1 MRMKKREKKRELVT
15 LLMLLSFVLG
25 ISAQSLSKKFSV
37 SFKNTPLPTALKKI
51 GKQSGVRVE
60 FAYEDVKGYSVSAHL
75 TAVNVESAVK
85 TVIANRPLT
94 YKVVGDKF
102 IIVSKDASHK
112 KATPSN
118 EKAENTPSREEVTG
132 SYAQQAGKIVK
143 GKVVDENH
151 EPLPGVSVKCG
162 NSRMGTYTNADGE
175 FTFTLPENHSQYL
188 TFSYIGMQE
197 QKVKLSAKNSNHM
210 QIVMHEDAGAL
221 DEVVVTGYQVLDK
234 RSLTSAVT
242 SVKMKDLERADMSSL
257 DQMLEGKVP
266 DLMVTNNSAE
276 VGVAPKIRIRGTSTL
291 IGNRE
296 PLWVVDGIVVS
307 DPVEIAPEELNDPD
321 YVNRIGNAIS
331 GINPQDIERIDV
343 LKDAAATAI
352 YGTKAANGVIVVTTK
367 RGFEGKPQVSYSAN
381 VTYKRRPRYSDHS
394 VDVMSSK
401 ERIQFSRELAEQGY
415 TYDSS
420 TTLVGYEK
428 AWQDLYDKTIDY
440 NQFVQ
445 RVSDAESANT
455 DWFKLLCRDSWSQQ
469 HTASLSGGSK
479 KSRYYASLGYNK
491 ENDVIKVNNN
501 ERITAS
507 MNIDNTFSRLL
518 TASFNVSAY
527 HYKRNY
533 YQEEASPLNYAY
545 TTSRVIN
552 PFNEDGTYAYYQK
565 RYGARKDVDM
575 FNFNILNELDNSY
588 KSQLTNSFTVTANL
602 KFTFTDWLNA
612 NAVFS
617 TTQQN
622 TDQEGYWGEKTI
634 HAARLRRSD
643 YGQEI
648 KYPEDSEMP
657 QGGELSKTSV
667 SNSSYMARLQLNA
680 NKYFG
685 QDMQHNIDA
694 TFGVEMSSNKY
705 KSYSTVARGYY
716 PDRGKTFVTNIDPTV
731 YTSYAAWL
739 SSNVPE
745 YTDDLSNKMSA
756 YLAVT
761 YAYKQLWRINLNGR
775 VDGSNK
781 FGDRSND
788 KFLPI
793 WSLSGSYDLGSFFH
807 AKWIDYVTAKAS
819 YGFQGNMLDSE
830 SPIMTIKKGTK
841 DAYYNE
847 FVSSIYGRPNPD
859 LKWEKTNSYNI
870 GVDMSLFDHRFQM
883 EISAYYKKTKD
894 AFMTKRVSS
903 VNGITS
909 YVINGGDV
917 TNKGYSL
924 DLTYNAIRNKD
935 FRWTL
940 STSISK
946 AINTVDSRP
955 DSQTYDL
962 QDFLNGSAIVEGK
975 SVNTFYSYRFLGLS
989 PEDGGPLF
997 DDYFDNQAA
1006 LRGLSKYDVY
1016 TTVLEASGKRDAD
1029 IQGSLTN
1036 TFRYKNWHASFSLG
1050 YSLGAK
1056 TRLFAMFGS
1065 AASGSVY
1072 DASIYPEKN
1081 YSRDYLKRWK
1091 QPGDEKHTNIPA
1103 IITYNTPAYW
1113 KYTTHWSDGFA
1124 KYQDIP
1130 TIANNYWDMYDYS
1143 NIRVVSADYLKLQSM
1158 SVSYEFP
1165 MKTLTVL
1172 GLQRIAITASAYNL
1186 FTICDSA
1193 LKGQTPTQG
1202 GFSTIQL
1209 SDRPSFS
1216 LGVNVIF

>member
-1 MRMKKREKKRELVT
+1 MKKREKKRELLT
-15 LLMLLSFVLG
+15 FLLLVCFAVSVM
-25 ISAQSLSKKFSV
+25 AQGMGKKFSV
-37 SFKNTPLPTALKKI
+37 NFKNTPLSTALKTI

-60 FAYEDVKGYSVSAHL
+60 FAYDDVKAYHVNANLKSVNAE
-75 TAVNVESAVK
+75 NAVK
-85 TVIANRPLT
+85 TVIASHPLT
-94 YKVVGDKF
+94 YKVVGSKF

-112 KATPSN
+112 NATPSS
-118 EKAENTPSREEVTG
+118 EKADYSQVYEEGESG
-132 SYAQQAGKIVK
+132 SSLGKTVK

-151 EPLPGVSVKCG
+151 DPLPGVSVKCG
-162 NSRMGTYTNADGE
+162 NSRMGTYTDMNGE
-175 FTFTLPENHSQYL
+175 FSFTLPENHGQYL

-197 QKVKLSAKNSNHM
+197 QKVKISGKNTKNM
-210 QIVMHEDAGAL
+210 QIVMHEDASSLG
-221 DEVVVTGYQVLDK
+221 EVVVTGYQVLDK

-242 SVKMKDLERADMSSL
+242 SVKMEDLARADMSSL

-401 ERIQFSRELAEQGY
+401 ERIQFSRELHDMGY
-415 TYDSS
+415 TYETYSS
-420 TTLVGYEK
+420 RVGYEK
-428 AWQDLYDKTIDY
+428 ALDDLYNKNIDY
-440 NQFVQ
+440 KEFVNQ
-445 RVSDAESANT
+445 VSAMESYNT
-455 DWFKLLCRDSWSQQ
+455 DWFDLICRDSWSQQ
-469 HTASLSGGSK
+469 HTASLSGGSN

-491 ENDVIKVNNN
+491 DNDVIKVNNN
-501 ERITAS
+501 ERYTAS
-507 MNIDNTFSRLL
+507 VNLDNTFSKLL

-533 YQEEASPLNYAY
+533 YQDELAPLNYAY
-545 TTSRVIN
+545 TASRAIN
-552 PFNEDGTYAYYQK
+552 PFDAEGNYAYYDK
-565 RYGARKDVDM
+565 MTNGGDYAYKYKY
-575 FNFNILNELDNSY
+575 NILNELDNSY
-588 KSQLTNSFTVTANL
+588 KKQETNSFTVTANL
-602 KFTFTDWLNA
+602 KFNFTDWLNA
-612 NAVFS
+612 NAIFS
-617 TTQQN
+617 MTQQN
-622 TDQEGYWGEKTI
+622 TDQEGYWGEKTT
-634 HAARLRRSD
+634 HVAYLRTTN
-643 YGQEI
+643 YGDAI
-648 KYPEDSEMP
+648 THFKSCTLP
-657 QGGELSKTSV
+657 QGGELSKTTV
-667 SNSSYMARLQLNA
+667 RNQSYTARFQLNA

-685 QDMQHNIDA
+685 EDDKHNIDA
-694 TFGVEMSSNKY
+694 TFGIEINSDKY
-705 KSYSTVARGYY
+705 KSHASVARGYY
-716 PDRGKTFVTNIDPTV
+716 PDRGETFVTGIDLSK
-731 YTSYAAWL
+731 YTGYATWL
-739 SSNVPE
+739 SNNVP
-745 YTDDLSNKMSA
+745 TIVDDLSNKFST
-756 YLAVT
+756 YLSVT
-761 YAYKQLWRINLNGR
+761 YAYKRLWRINLNGR
-775 VDGSNK
+775 IDGSNK

-793 WSLSGSYDLGSFFH
+793 WSLSGSYDLGSFVK
-807 AKWIDYVTAKAS
+807 ANWIDYITAKAS
-819 YGFQGNMLDSE
+819 YGFQGNMLDTE
-830 SPIMTIKKGTK
+830 SPIMTIKKGAM
-841 DAYYNE
+841 DSYYNE
-847 FVSSIYGRPNPD
+847 FGSTIYRHPNPD

-870 GVDMSLFDHRFQM
+870 GLDMSLFDHRLEM

-894 AFMTKRVSS
+894 AFMNKKVSS
-903 VNGITS
+903 VNGVTS

-917 TNKGYSL
+917 TNKGYSF
-924 DLTYNAIRNKD
+924 DITYNAIRNKN
-935 FRWTL
+935 FRWSL

-946 AINTVDSRP
+946 VINSIDSRP
-955 DSQTYDL
+955 DAQTYDL
-962 QDFLNGSAIVEGK
+962 EDFLNGSALVEGK

-989 PEDGGPLF
+989 PVDGGPLF

-1006 LRGLSKYDVY
+1006 LRGMSKYDVY

-1036 TFRYKNWHASFSLG
+1036 TFRYKNWRASFNLG

-1056 TRLFAMFGS
+1056 TRLFAMYGG
-1065 AASGSVY
+1065 AASGGAYGST
-1072 DASIYPEKN
+1072 IYSEKN
-1081 YSRDYLKRWK
+1081 YSRDYMNRWK
-1091 QPGDEKHTNIPA
+1091 KPGDEKHTNLPA
-1103 IITYNTPAYW
+1103 IIPESSDAYW
-1113 KYTTHWSDGFA
+1113 KYSTFWSINETD
-1124 KYQDIP
+1124 YSDIP
-1130 TIANNYWDMYDYS
+1130 PIAENYWDMYDYS
-1143 NIRVVSADYLKLQSM
+1143 NIRVVSADYLKLQSV
-1158 SVSYEFP
+1158 SVTYEMP
-1165 MKTLTVL
+1165 MKALTVI
-1172 GLQRIAITASAYNL
+1172 GLQRLAVTASAYNL

-1216 LGVNVIF
+1216 LGLNVIF

>member
-1 MRMKKREKKRELVT
+1 MRMKKREKKRELVA
-15 LLMLLSFVLG
+15 LFMLLSFVLG
-25 ISAQSLSKKFSV
+25 ASAQSLSKKFTV
-37 SFKNTPLPTALKKI
+37 SFKNTPLTTALKKI

-60 FAYEDVKGYSVSAHL
+60 FAYEDVKGYSVSVHL
-75 TAVNVESAVK
+75 TAVNAENAVK
-85 TVIANRPLT
+85 AVIANRPLS

-102 IIVSKDASHK
+102 IIITKGTSHQK
-112 KATPSN
+112 TTPSN
-118 EKAENTPSREEVTG
+118 EKPEVAQKYEEVANSKTL
-132 SYAQQAGKIVK
+132 QMGKTVT

-151 EPLPGVSVKCG
+151 QPLPGVSVKCDNG
-162 NSRMGTYTNADGE
+162 RMGTYTDMNGE
-175 FTFTLPENHSQYL
+175 FTFVLPENHGQYL
-188 TFSYIGMQE
+188 TFSYIGMQQ
-197 QKVKLSAKNSNHM
+197 QKVKLTSKNAKNM

-242 SVKMKDLERADMSSL
+242 SVKMEDLKRADMSSL
-257 DQMLEGKVP
+257 DQMLEGKIA

-367 RGFEGKPQVSYSAN
+367 RGFEGKPQVSYSTN

-394 VDVMSSK
+394 VDVMTSK
-401 ERIQFSRELAEQGY
+401 ERFQFSRELIESGY
-415 TYDSS
+415 AYDSNE
-420 TTLVGYEK
+420 TLVGYEK
-428 AWQDLYDKTIDY
+428 ALQDLYEKNIDY
-440 NQFVQ
+440 NQFVNQ
-445 RVSDAESANT
+445 VSAMEGYNT
-455 DWFKLLCRDSWSQQ
+455 DWFDLICRDSWSQQ
-469 HTASLSGGSK
+469 HTASLSGGSN

-491 ENDVIKVNNN
+491 DNDVIKVNSN
-501 ERITAS
+501 ERYTAS
-507 MNIDNTFSRLL
+507 MNLDNTFSKLL

-533 YQEEASPLNYAY
+533 YQDEVAPLSYAY
-545 TTSRVIN
+545 SASRAIN
-552 PFNEDGTYAYYQK
+552 PFSEDGTYAYYQK
-565 RYGARKDVDM
+565 RSGSKGYRY
-575 FNFNILNELDNSY
+575 NYNILNELDNSY
-588 KSQLTNSFTVTANL
+588 KKQETNSFTVTANL
-602 KFTFTDWLNA
+602 KFNFTDWLNA
-612 NAVFS
+612 NAIFS
-617 TTQQN
+617 MTQQN
-622 TDQEGYWGEKTI
+622 TDQEGYWGEKTT
-634 HAARLRRSD
+634 HVALLRTSN
-643 YGQEI
+643 YGEPI
-648 KYPEDSEMP
+648 KYPENSTLP
-657 QGGELSKTSV
+657 QGGELSKTTTR
-667 SNSSYMARLQLNA
+667 NQSYTARFQLNA

-685 QDMQHNIDA
+685 EDDKHNIDA
-694 TFGVEMSSNKY
+694 TFGIEINSDKY
-705 KSYSTVARGYY
+705 KSHASVARGYY
-716 PDRGKTFVTNIDPTV
+716 PDRGETFVTGID
-731 YTSYAAWL
+731 L
-739 SSNVPE
+739 SKYPAYSSWMSDNVPTI
-745 YTDDLSNKMSA
+745 TDDISNKFST
-756 YLAVT
+756 YLSLT
-761 YAYKQLWRINLNGR
+761 YAYKRLWRINLNGR

-793 WSLSGSYDLGSFFH
+793 WSLSGSYDLSSLFDF
-807 AKWIDYVTAKAS
+807 KWMDYINLKAS
-819 YGFQGNMLDSE
+819 YGFQGNMLDTE
-830 SPIMTIKKGTK
+830 SPTMTIRKGTQ

-847 FVSSIYGRPNPD
+847 FTSSIYKHPNPD
-859 LKWEKTNSYNI
+859 LKWEKTHSYNI
-870 GVDMSLFDHRFQM
+870 GLDMSLFDHRLEM
-883 EISAYYKKTKD
+883 EISAYYKKTND
-894 AFMTKRVSS
+894 AFMTKSVSS
-903 VNGITS
+903 VNGVSS
-909 YVINGGDV
+909 YIINGGDV

-924 DLTYNAIRNKD
+924 DVTYNAIRNKN
-935 FRWTL
+935 FRWSL

-946 AINTVDSRP
+946 VINSIDSRP
-955 DSQTYDL
+955 DAQTYDL
-962 QDFLNGSAIVEGK
+962 DEFLNGSALVKGQ

-1006 LRGLSKYDVY
+1006 LRGMSKYDVY

-1036 TFRYKNWHASFSLG
+1036 TFRYKNWRASLGLG

-1056 TRLFAMFGS
+1056 TRLFAMYGA
-1065 AASGSVY
+1065 AASGGAY
-1072 DASIYPEKN
+1072 DSKIYSEKN
-1081 YSRDYLKRWK
+1081 YSRDYMKRW
-1091 QPGDEKHTNIPA
+1091 QHSGDENKTNIPA
-1103 IITYNTPAYW
+1103 IIPYGTDAYW
-1113 KYTTHWSDGFA
+1113 KYSRHWSTLSS
-1124 KYQDIP
+1124 YSDIP

-1158 SVSYEFP
+1158 SITYEMP
-1165 MKTLTVL
+1165 EKLLSTI
-1172 GLQRIAITASAYNL
+1172 GLQRVAVTASAYNL

-1202 GFSTIQL
+1202 GFSTVQL

-1216 LGVNVIF
+1216 LGLNVIF

>member
-1 MRMKKREKKRELVT
+1 MRMKKREKKRDFVALF
-15 LLMLLSFVLG
+15 MLFSFALG
-25 ISAQSLSKKFSV
+25 ASAQSLSKKFSV

-60 FAYEDVKGYSVSAHL
+60 FAYEDVKGYSVSTNL
-75 TAVNVESAVK
+75 SGVNAEGAVK
-85 TVIANRPLT
+85 AVIGNRPLT

-118 EKAENTPSREEVTG
+118 ERTDASQSQDEVSV
-132 SYAQQAGKIVK
+132 SYAQQVGKTVK

-162 NSRMGTYTNADGE
+162 NSRMGTYTNAEGE
-175 FTFTLPENHSQYL
+175 FTFTLPENHGQYL

-257 DQMLEGKVP
+257 DQMLEGKIP
-266 DLMVTNNSAE
+266 DLLVTNNSAE

-367 RGFEGKPQVSYSAN
+367 RGFEGKPQVSYSTN
-381 VTYKRRPRYSDHS
+381 VTYKRRPRYSDRS

-401 ERIQFSRELAEQGY
+401 ERIQFSRELAESGY
-415 TYDSS
+415 TYSNYS
-420 TTLVGYEK
+420 PRVGYEK
-428 AWQDLYDKTIDY
+428 ALEDLYSKKTTY
-440 NQFVQ
+440 EEFVNQ
-445 RVSDAESANT
+445 VSAAESYNT
-455 DWFKLLCRDSWSQQ
+455 DWFDLICRDSWSQQ
-469 HTASLSGGSK
+469 HTASLSGGSN

-491 ENDVIKVNNN
+491 DDDVIKVNSN
-501 ERITAS
+501 ERYTAS
-507 MNIDNTFSRLL
+507 MNLDNTFSKLL

-533 YQEEASPLNYAY
+533 YQDEVAPLNYAY
-545 TTSRVIN
+545 GASRAIN
-552 PFNEDGTYAYYQK
+552 PFDSEGNYAYYQK
-565 RYGARKDVDM
+565 IQSDGAKY
-575 FNFNILNELDNSY
+575 NYNILNELDNSY
-588 KSQLTNSFTVTANL
+588 KRQETNSFTVTANL
-602 KFTFTDWLNA
+602 KFNFTDWLNA
-612 NAVFS
+612 NAIFS
-617 TTQQN
+617 MTNQN
-622 TDQEGYWGEKTI
+622 TDQEGYWGEKTA
-634 HAARLRRSD
+634 HVAMLRGTNYGETVTD
-643 YGQEI
+643 YEGCLL
-648 KYPEDSEMP
+648 P
-657 QGGELSKTSV
+657 QGGELSKTTTK
-667 SNSSYMARLQLNA
+667 NQSYTARFQLNA

-685 QDMQHNIDA
+685 EDDKHNIDA
-694 TFGVEMSSNKY
+694 TFGIEISSDKY
-705 KSYSTVARGYY
+705 KSHASVARGYY
-716 PDRGKTFVTNIDPTV
+716 PDRGETFVTGIDLTK
-731 YTSYAAWL
+731 YTGYATWL
-739 SSNVPE
+739 SNNAP
-745 YTDDLSNKMSA
+745 TIIDDLSNKFST
-756 YLAVT
+756 YLSVT
-761 YAYKQLWRINLNGR
+761 YGYKRLWRINLNGR
-775 VDGSNK
+775 IDGSNK

-793 WSLSGSYDLGSFFH
+793 WSLSGSYDLGSFIK
-807 AKWIDYVTAKAS
+807 AKWVDYITAKAS

-830 SPIMTIKKGTK
+830 SPVMTIKKGAM
-841 DAYYNE
+841 DSYYGE
-847 FVSSIYGRPNPD
+847 FGSTIYAHPNPD

-870 GVDMSLFDHRFQM
+870 GLDMSLFDHRLEM

-894 AFMTKRVSS
+894 AFMTKKVSS
-903 VNGITS
+903 VNGVSS

-917 TNKGYSL
+917 TNKGYSF
-924 DLTYNAIRNKD
+924 DITYNAIRNKD
-935 FRWTL
+935 FRWSL

-946 AINTVDSRP
+946 VINSIDSRP
-955 DSQTYDL
+955 DAQTYDL
-962 QDFLNGSAIVEGK
+962 NDFLTGSALVQGK
-975 SVNTFYSYRFLGLS
+975 AVNTFYSYKFLGLS
-989 PEDGGPLF
+989 PVDGGPLF

-1006 LRGLSKYDVY
+1006 LRGMSKYDVY

-1036 TFRYKNWHASFSLG
+1036 TFRYKNWRASFNLG

-1056 TRLFAMFGS
+1056 TRLFAMFGG
-1065 AASGSVY
+1065 AASGGAYS
-1072 DASIYPEKN
+1072 SKIYSEKN
-1081 YSRDYLKRWK
+1081 YSRDYMNRWQK
-1091 QPGDEKHTNIPA
+1091 PGDEKFTNIPA
-1103 IITYNTPAYW
+1103 IIPEHSDAYY
-1113 KYTTHWSDGFA
+1113 KYSSHWSQMS
-1124 KYQDIP
+1124 KYSDIP
-1130 TIANNYWDMYDYS
+1130 TIANDYWDMYDYS
-1143 NIRVVSADYLKLQSM
+1143 NIRVVSADYLKLQSI
-1158 SVSYEFP
+1158 SLTYELP
-1165 MKTLTVL
+1165 TTYLSRIGM
-1172 GLQRIAITASAYNL
+1172 QRLAVTASAYNL

-1202 GFSTIQL
+1202 GFSSIQL

-1216 LGVNVIF
+1216 LGLNVIF

>member
-1 MRMKKREKKRELVT
+1 MRMKKREKKREWVT
-15 LLMLLSFVLG
+15 LLMFVSFVLG
-25 ISAQSLSKKFSV
+25 ASAQSLSKKFSA

-75 TAVNVESAVK
+75 TAVNAENAVK
-85 TVIANRPLT
+85 AVIANRPLS

-102 IIVSKDASHK
+102 IIITKGTSHQKTTPNNK
-112 KATPSN
+112 KPEVAQ
-118 EKAENTPSREEVTG
+118 KYEEVVNSKT
-132 SYAQQAGKIVK
+132 QQMDKTVT
-143 GKVVDENH
+143 GKVVDENNQ
-151 EPLPGVSVKCG
+151 PLPGVSVKCG
-162 NSRMGTYTNADGE
+162 NNRMGTYTNADGE
-175 FTFTLPENHSQYL
+175 FVFTLPENHVSYL

-242 SVKMKDLERADMSSL
+242 SVKMDELKRADMSSL
-257 DQMLEGKVP
+257 DQMLEGKIA

-367 RGFEGKPQVSYSAN
+367 RGFEGKPQVSYSTN

-394 VDVMSSK
+394 VDVMTSK
-401 ERIQFSRELAEQGY
+401 ERIQFSRELEAIGY
-415 TYDSS
+415 TYN
-420 TTLVGYEK
+420 TYATRVGYEK
-428 AWQDLYDKTIDY
+428 ALDDLYNKNIDY
-440 NQFVQ
+440 KEFVNQ
-445 RVSDAESANT
+445 VSAMEGYNT
-455 DWFKLLCRDSWSQQ
+455 DWFDLICRDSWSQQ
-469 HTASLSGGSK
+469 HSASLSGGSQ

-491 ENDVIKVNNN
+491 DNDVIKVNSN
-501 ERITAS
+501 ERYTAAV
-507 MNIDNTFSRLL
+507 NLDNTFSKLL

-527 HYKRNY
+527 HYNRNY
-533 YQEEASPLNYAY
+533 YQEDLAPLNYAY
-545 TTSRVIN
+545 GASRAIN
-552 PFNEDGTYAYYQK
+552 PFNADGTYAYYQ
-565 RYGARKDVDM
+565 RKVSSYQEY
-575 FNFNILNELDNSY
+575 NYNILNELDNSY
-588 KSQLTNSFTVTANL
+588 KKQETNSFTATANL
-602 KFTFTDWLNA
+602 KFNFTDWLNA
-612 NAVFS
+612 NAIFS
-617 TTQQN
+617 MTQSN
-622 TDQEGYWGEKTI
+622 TDQEGYWGEKTT
-634 HAARLRRSD
+634 HVAYLRTSN
-643 YGQEI
+643 YGERVTDF
-648 KYPEDSEMP
+648 ESCTLP
-657 QGGELSKTSV
+657 QGGELTKTTV
-667 SNSSYMARLQLNA
+667 RNQSYTARLQLNA

-685 QDMQHNIDA
+685 EDDKHNIDA
-694 TFGVEMSSNKY
+694 TFGLEINSDKY
-705 KSYSTVARGYY
+705 KSHSSVARGYY
-716 PDRGKTFVTNIDPTV
+716 PDRGETFVTGIDLTK
-731 YTSYAAWL
+731 YTGYATWL
-739 SSNVPE
+739 SNNVP
-745 YTDDLSNKMSA
+745 TIVDDISNKFST
-756 YLAVT
+756 YLSVT
-761 YAYKQLWRINLNGR
+761 YAYKRLWRINLNGR
-775 VDGSNK
+775 IDGSNK

-793 WSLSGSYDLGSFFH
+793 WSLSGSYDLGSFIK
-807 AKWIDYVTAKAS
+807 AKWVDYITAKAS
-819 YGFQGNMLDSE
+819 YGFQGNMLDTE
-830 SPIMTIKKGTK
+830 SPVMTIKKGAM
-841 DAYYNE
+841 DSYYNE
-847 FVSSIYGRPNPD
+847 FTSSVYAHPNPD

-870 GVDMSLFDHRFQM
+870 GLDMSLFDHRLEM

-894 AFMTKRVSS
+894 AFMNKKVSS
-903 VNGITS
+903 VNGVTS

-917 TNKGYSL
+917 TNKGYSF
-924 DLTYNAIRNKD
+924 DITYNAIRNKD
-935 FRWTL
+935 FRWSL

-946 AINTVDSRP
+946 VINSIDSRP
-955 DSQTYDL
+955 DAQTYDL
-962 QDFLNGSAIVEGK
+962 EAFLNGSALVQGK

-989 PEDGGPLF
+989 PVDGGPLF

-1036 TFRYKNWHASFSLG
+1036 TFRYKNWRASLSLG

-1056 TRLFAMFGS
+1056 TRLFAMYGS
-1065 AASGSVY
+1065 AASGGVY
-1072 DASIYPEKN
+1072 GSSIYSEKN
-1081 YSRDYLKRWK
+1081 YSRDYLKRWQK
-1091 QPGDEKHTNIPA
+1091 PGDEKNTNIPA
-1103 IITYNTPAYW
+1103 IIPYGTDAYW
-1113 KYTTHWSDGFA
+1113 KYNNFWSNNKTT
-1124 KYQDIP
+1124 YNDIP
-1130 TIANNYWDMYDYS
+1130 TIANDYWDMYDYS

-1158 SVSYEFP
+1158 SVTYEMP
-1165 MKTLTVL
+1165 TKALNVI
-1172 GLQRIAITASAYNL
+1172 GLQRLAVTASAYNL

-1202 GFSTIQL
+1202 GFSSIQL

-1216 LGVNVIF
+1216 LGLNVIF